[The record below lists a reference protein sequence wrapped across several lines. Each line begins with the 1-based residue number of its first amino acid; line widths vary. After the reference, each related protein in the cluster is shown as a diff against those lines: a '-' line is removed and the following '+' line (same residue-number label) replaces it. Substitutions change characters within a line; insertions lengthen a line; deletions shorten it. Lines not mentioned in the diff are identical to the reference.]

1 MHSASYG
8 RERHKYKKDGVRWRW
23 EKKRG
28 TSDRNT
34 WGLVG
39 SRCGIW
45 CTINAT
51 HESES
56 FAFLT
61 IERIARAGGMT
72 IDALSEWGGGM
83 QGIVLSVSWLINW
96 CDWLLLIAGWRSWR
110 IGARGSAVGSSTR
123 DCHLFGGRPARK
135 PENEMDP
142 EMWQRRGNI

>member
-23 EKKRG
+23 EKERA

-34 WGLVG
+34 CHGERADRAVV
-39 SRCGIW
+39 
-45 CTINAT
+45 NAK
-51 HESES
+51 HDSKS
-56 FAFLT
+56 FGFLT
-61 IERIARAGGMT
+61 IERIERAGGMT
-72 IDALSEWGGGM
+72 IDALSEWGGM

-110 IGARGSAVGSSTR
+110 IGARGSAVGSLTR
-123 DCHLFGGRPARK
+123 DCHLFGGRPARQ